1 MADINLDDLLK
12 AKRAQ
17 EGSEAAAATGK
28 ELVTVEQVSAA
39 VETLTPE
46 EKAQI
51 VKIKDELDLTDSTA
65 VLSYGAPAQKR
76 IAEFSNNVLSQVR
89 TKDSGQVGELLQGL
103 VAQVKGYNP
112 EGGSSGGSFLKKI
125 PIVGSLVEKAEDVK
139 EGYTKLSVQV
149 DRIQGGL
156 EQAKLKMMKDIALF
170 DNLYEQNLAYFK
182 NLQLYIQAGEEK
194 LREMQEVTLPKL
206 RAQAQ
211 ESGDPMAVQ
220 VVADFEGS
228 VQRFEKKV
236 HDLKISKTIA
246 IQTAPQIRL
255 IQNNDKALVDRVQT
269 AIYNTIPLWKNQMV
283 IALGLKA
290 QQDTLRLQQAVTN
303 TTNDLLKRNA
313 ELLKQ
318 NTLEVAKENERSIV
332 DIETVREVNEKLIST
347 IEETVRI
354 QQEGRSKRA
363 AAEQELVQIEGRLR
377 DTLMKHSGQ
386 AQ

>member
-1 MADINLDDLLK
+1 MAEINLDDLLK
-12 AKRAQ
+12 AKKAQ
-17 EGSEAAAATGK
+17 EGGAVESTGK
-28 ELVTVEQVSAA
+28 EVVTVEQVTTA
-39 VETLTPE
+39 VETLSPE
-46 EKAQI
+46 ERAQI

-65 VLSYGAPAQKR
+65 VLAYGAPAQKK

-103 VAQVKGYNP
+103 VAQVKGYDP
-112 EGGSSGGSFLKKI
+112 EHGSSSGSFLKKI

-170 DNLYEQNLAYFK
+170 DNLYDQNLAYFK

-194 LREMQEVTLPKL
+194 LKEMQEVTLPKL
-206 RAQAQ
+206 RAQA
-211 ESGDPMAVQ
+211 EASGDPMAVQ
-220 VVADFEGS
+220 VVSDFEGS

-303 TTNDLLKRNA
+303 TTNELLKRNA
-313 ELLKQ
+313 EMLKE
-318 NTLEVAKENERSIV
+318 NTIEVAKENERSIV

-347 IEETVRI
+347 IEDTLRI
-354 QQEGRSKRA
+354 QQEGRQKRA

-377 DTLMKHSGQ
+377 DTLLKHSGR
-386 AQ
+386 AE

>member
-1 MADINLDDLLK
+1 MAEINLDDLLK
-12 AKRAQ
+12 AKKAQ
-17 EGSEAAAATGK
+17 EGSDAASLTTK
-28 ELVTVEQVSAA
+28 EVVTVEQVTAA
-39 VETLTPE
+39 VETISPE
-46 EKAQI
+46 ERAQI
-51 VKIKDELDLTDSTA
+51 VKIKEELDLTDSTA

-112 EGGSSGGSFLKKI
+112 EGGSSSGSFLKKI

-194 LREMQEVTLPKL
+194 LKEMQEVTLPKL
-206 RAQAQ
+206 RAQA
-211 ESGDPMAVQ
+211 EASGDPMAVQ
-220 VVADFEGS
+220 VVSDFEGS

-236 HDLKISKTIA
+236 HDLKVSKTIA

-303 TTNDLLKRNA
+303 TTNELLKRNA
-313 ELLKQ
+313 QLLKD

-332 DIETVREVNEKLIST
+332 DVETVREVNEKLITT
-347 IEETVRI
+347 IEETLRI
-354 QQEGRSKRA
+354 QQDGRAKRA

-377 DTLMKHSGQ
+377 DTLLKHSGRTE
-386 AQ
+386 

>member
-17 EGSEAAAATGK
+17 EGAAAAETGK
-28 ELVTVEQVSAA
+28 EVVTVEQVSAA

-103 VAQVKGYNP
+103 VNQVKGYNP
-112 EGGSSGGSFLKKI
+112 EGSSSGSSFLKKI

-170 DNLYEQNLAYFK
+170 DNLYEQNLEYFK

-194 LREMQEVTLPKL
+194 LKEMQEVTLPKL

-211 ESGDPMAVQ
+211 ASGDPMAVQ

-236 HDLKISKTIA
+236 HDLKVSKTIA

-303 TTNDLLKRNA
+303 TTNELLKRNA
-313 ELLKQ
+313 ELLRQ
-318 NTLEVAKENERSIV
+318 NTVEVAKENERSIV
-332 DIETVREVNEKLIST
+332 DIETVREVNDKLIST
-347 IEETVRI
+347 IEETLRI
-354 QQEGRSKRA
+354 QQEGRQKRA

-377 DTLMKHSGQ
+377 DTLLKHSGRTE
-386 AQ
+386 

>member
-17 EGSEAAAATGK
+17 EGAAAAETGK
-28 ELVTVEQVSAA
+28 EVVTVEQVSAA

-103 VAQVKGYNP
+103 VTQVKGYNP
-112 EGGSSGGSFLKKI
+112 EGGSSGSSFLKKI

-170 DNLYEQNLAYFK
+170 DNLYEQNLEYFK

-194 LREMQEVTLPKL
+194 LKEMQEVTLPKL

-211 ESGDPMAVQ
+211 ASGDPMAVQ
-220 VVADFEGS
+220 VVADFESS

-236 HDLKISKTIA
+236 HDLKVSKTIA

-255 IQNNDKALVDRVQT
+255 IQNNDKALIDRVQSS
-269 AIYNTIPLWKNQMV
+269 IYNTIPLWKSQMV
-283 IALGLKA
+283 IALGLGA
-290 QQDTLRLQQAVTN
+290 QQEVLRLQRSVN
-303 TTNDLLKRNA
+303 DTTNELLRRNA
-313 ELLKQ
+313 ELLHQ
-318 NTLEVAKENERSIV
+318 NSIETARENERAIV
-332 DIETVREVNEKLIST
+332 DIETVREVNDKLINT
-347 IEETVRI
+347 IEDTLRI
-354 QQEGRSKRA
+354 QQEGRAKRA

-377 DTLMKHSGQ
+377 DTLMKHSGR
-386 AQ
+386 A

>member
-1 MADINLDDLLK
+1 MAEINLDDLLK
-12 AKRAQ
+12 AKKAQ
-17 EGSEAAAATGK
+17 EGGAVESTGK
-28 ELVTVEQVSAA
+28 EVVTVEQVTTA
-39 VETLTPE
+39 VETLSPE
-46 EKAQI
+46 ERAQI

-65 VLSYGAPAQKR
+65 VLAYGAPAQKK

-103 VAQVKGYNP
+103 VAQVKGYDP
-112 EGGSSGGSFLKKI
+112 EHGSSSGSFLKKI

-194 LREMQEVTLPKL
+194 LKEMQEVTLPKL
-206 RAQAQ
+206 RAQA
-211 ESGDPMAVQ
+211 EASGDPMAVQ
-220 VVADFEGS
+220 VVSDFEGS

-303 TTNDLLKRNA
+303 TTNELLKRNA
-313 ELLKQ
+313 EMLKE
-318 NTLEVAKENERSIV
+318 NTIEVAKENERSIV

-347 IEETVRI
+347 IEDTLRI
-354 QQEGRSKRA
+354 QQEGRQKRA

-377 DTLMKHSGQ
+377 DTLLKHSGR
-386 AQ
+386 AE